1 MRACLVSPFPVCCCD
16 KRYSQNY
23 LGEKMAHAVFISKP
37 LSIIEGSQSRSSR
50 QSCLLPTQHYLQSMD
65 SLDSQSSVVGTTE
78 GLLARFLIQRRTTCL
93 GNVATHSR
101 LCPPLS
107 VSS

>member
-50 QSCLLPTQHYLQSMD
+50 QSCLLPTHLQPMD

-78 GLLARFLIQRRTTCL
+78 ELLARFLI
-93 GNVATHSR
+93 
-101 LCPPLS
+101 
-107 VSS
+107 